1 MEFLFHMVI
10 RIITACCITL
20 TLGFSTN
27 SAWAKKDPL
36 DFWAFKPVQD
46 VPAPKVSNPE
56 WAQNPIDAFIYQGLE
71 KAGLPPAEP
80 ASKASLIRR
89 AYYDLTGLP
98 PTAEEIK
105 AFVADDSPDA
115 YEKVLD
121 KLLASTQ
128 YGERWARHWLDL
140 VRYADSNGYE
150 RDSNKPFM
158 WRYRDY
164 VINAFNSDKPY
175 DQFIKEQLAG
185 DEMAQPNPEAMTAT
199 GYFRVGTW
207 DDEPADPAQ
216 NKFDELDDIVK
227 TTSEVFLGLTIGCAR
242 CHDHKI
248 DPITAKDYYRFLSF
262 FHNIKPLRRTNDF
275 GILRPIMDEA
285 SQAEYDRVV
294 AINRAEEAKL
304 LEEQRTLL
312 ELFASKAYPE
322 NPRWFGGKK
331 PSPSHLS
338 QLKFHFYRDTWDTL
352 PDFDMIKIEESG
364 DLKHNYITV
373 APASRQSAI
382 GFVYEAK
389 LQVPEDGEYTFTVKS
404 TDGFRIK
411 VANLSAVES
420 IGLGQVEKTGSLKL
434 KKGLH
439 PFRMEYFTKDGPPS
453 LDVHWNGPGIE
464 NAPLSI
470 ASNQPVEKS
479 DSLMKLVEKNGKDYL
494 NLRQVKRI
502 KEIEKQLQE
511 VRKRKAPMKQ
521 AAAVSELGP
530 EAPDTFIM
538 VRGNPHTPGEKV
550 EPGFPSLFNAPEPV
564 IKKGDPSANTTY
576 RRTALANWIASPD
589 NMMTSRVI
597 MNRLWQHHMGRGIVR
612 STSDLGKLGDMPT
625 HPELLDWL
633 ATDLVNEGWKLKAMH
648 KKIMLSKTY
657 QMSSKGNDKGL
668 AEDPANDHFW
678 RFNMRRLNAEEVRDS
693 MLKASGNLNLK
704 SHGPTIFPKLP
715 DEVLATSSKKAEIV
729 KSGIWGISTPEEGN
743 RRSIYIHLK
752 RSLVHPMLK
761 TFDFADIDNTC
772 PVRFATTQPSQA
784 LGLLNSDF
792 AHLQAQG
799 LKARVQKEHAQ
810 DLDQQLARA
819 FEICTG
825 RLPTDRERDMSH
837 SFVREMQAQNNLTL
851 DQAFERYC
859 LLALNLNEFLYL
871 D

>member
-1 MEFLFHMVI
+1 MVTRFI
-10 RIITACCITL
+10 TTTCIIFTFCLSA
-20 TLGFSTN
+20 S
-27 SAWAKKDPL
+27 SAWAKEDPL
-36 DFWAFKPVQD
+36 DFWAFQPVKD
-46 VPAPKVSNPE
+46 VPAPKVNNSE
-56 WAQNPIDAFIYQGLE
+56 WIQNPIDAFILHGLE
-71 KAGLPPAEP
+71 EAGLSPADP
-80 ASKASLIRR
+80 ASKSVLIRR

-98 PTAEEIK
+98 PTAEEIQ
-105 AFVADDSPDA
+105 AFIADDSPDA

-164 VINAFNSDKPY
+164 VIDAFNKDKPY

-185 DEMAQPNPEAMTAT
+185 DEMKQPNTEAMTAT
-199 GYFRVGTW
+199 GYYRVGTW

-216 NKFDELDDIVK
+216 NKFDELDDIVR

-248 DPITAKDYYRFLSF
+248 DPITQKDYYRFLSF
-262 FHNIKPLRRTNDF
+262 FHNIKPLRRTDDF

-285 SQAEYDRVV
+285 SQAAYDQAV
-294 AINRAEEAKL
+294 AKNRAEEA
-304 LEEQRTLL
+304 TLL
-312 ELFASKAYPE
+312 ENQRALLKLFATKAYPD

-331 PSPSHLS
+331 PSPSHLT
-338 QLKFHFYRDTWDTL
+338 QLKYHFYRDTWDTL
-352 PDFDMIKIEESG
+352 PEFEMVKIEESG

-382 GFVYEAK
+382 GFVYEAN
-389 LQVPEDGEYTFTVKS
+389 LQVPEDGEYTFTVNA

-420 IGLGQVEKTGSLKL
+420 TGLGTVEKSGSLKL

-439 PFRMEYFTKDGPPS
+439 PFRMEYFTKAGPPK
-453 LDVHWNGPGIE
+453 LDVRWNGPGID
-464 NAPLSI
+464 NIPLSI
-470 ASNQPVEKS
+470 GTNQPVEIN
-479 DSLMKLVEKNGKDYL
+479 DSLMKLVDKYGKDYL
-494 NLRQVKRI
+494 NTRQIKRI
-502 KEIEKQLQE
+502 KELEKQIQE

-530 EAPDTFIM
+530 KAPDTFLM
-538 VRGNPHTPGEKV
+538 VRGNPHTPGDKV
-550 EPGFPSLFNAPEPV
+550 EPGFPGLLNPPEVV
-564 IKKGDPSANTTY
+564 IPKGDPAANTTY
-576 RRTALANWIASPD
+576 RRTALANWIASPE
-589 NMMTSRVI
+589 NPMTAKVI

-612 STSDLGKLGDMPT
+612 TTSDLGILGDRPT

-633 ATDLVNEGWKLKAMH
+633 ASDLIKEGWKLKAMH
-648 KKIMLSKTY
+648 KKIMLSSTY
-657 QMSSKGNDKGL
+657 KMASTGNEKGL
-668 AEDPANDHFW
+668 AEDPANDRFW
-678 RFNMRRLNAEEVRDS
+678 RYNMRRLNAEEVRDS
-693 MLKASGNLNLK
+693 MLMASGNLNLK

-729 KSGIWGISTPEEGN
+729 RSGIWGISTPEEGN

-752 RSLVHPMLK
+752 RSLIHPMLT

-772 PVRFATTQPSQA
+772 PVRFVTTQPSQA

-792 AHLQAQG
+792 AHLQAEG
-799 LKARVQKEHAQ
+799 LKARVQKEHAH
-810 DLDQQLARA
+810 DLDKQLARA
-819 FEICTG
+819 FELCTG

-837 SFVREMQAQNNLTL
+837 TFVREMQAQNNLSL